1 MFASTY
7 VVSTFF
13 GNKRARAALVG
24 AVVVLMVVAGSMAYE
39 VKRGDTLSAIAAH
52 YGVSVAALLEANDIP
67 NPDLIRIGQS
77 IIIPG
82 EGGQADRIHVVA
94 SGETLGA
101 IAVEYKT
108 RSSEIASLNDLAN
121 PDLIRVGQKLKIPGG
136 GTGSGER
143 VGGNG
148 PAYHVVAGGETLS
161 SIANL
166 YGISIEQLAEA
177 NGITNTSI
185 LYIGTRLQLSGE
197 TFVVETGE
205 GSATHTVATGDTLGS
220 IAASYG
226 VSVSDIAAANGIED
240 INRIRVGQTLKIPGA
255 GSWICPVPGAKYVN
269 DWGFPRSGGRFHSGT
284 DLMAAKGTEIL
295 APVGGRVE
303 VLTGKVGGLQFRLYG
318 EDDVTYIGS
327 HLDAFGR
334 SGAVAAG
341 EVIGR
346 VGDTGN
352 ARGGPTHLHFEI
364 HPGDGDATNPFP
376 TLQEAGC

>member
-7 VVSTFF
+7 LVSTFF
-13 GNKRARAALVG
+13 GNKRIRAAVVG
-24 AVVVLMVVAGSMAYE
+24 AVVALMVVAGSMAYE

-52 YGVSVAALLEANDIP
+52 YDVSLAALLEANDIS

-101 IAVEYKT
+101 IAVEYKA

-136 GTGSGER
+136 GTGSGES

-148 PAYHVVAGGETLS
+148 PAYHMVVAGETLS

-197 TFVVETGE
+197 TFVAETG
-205 GSATHTVATGDTLGS
+205 GSATHKVALGDTLGS

-226 VSVSDIAAANGIED
+226 VSVSDIAAANGIQD

-255 GSWICPVPGAKYVN
+255 GSWICPVAGAKYFN

-284 DLMAAKGTEIL
+284 DLMAPKGTEIL

-318 EDDVTYIGS
+318 DDDVTYIGS

-364 HPGDGDATNPFP
+364 HPGDGEATNPFP
-376 TLQEAGC
+376 TLQKAGC